1 MRRLLC
7 AGCLLLLL
15 CASQPVPAQ
24 VTVTVAGAVA
34 RPGTYT
40 LAGKPRLADA
50 VRTAQVDPEAYVL
63 GASWSQRSQ
72 VLSQRRE
79 RAGLLYELEVI
90 RQKAVA
96 AGDDAMAAASRSL
109 RDWLQSLPL
118 TGRRLV
124 HTLDPAQL
132 AVSDAD
138 NFPLDDGDQLSYPK
152 RPAGVRVVGAVMHP
166 CMLPQIGLKAAR
178 DYLAGCVP
186 SSAADKELLYVIQ
199 PDGKVSEL
207 GIALWNR
214 SPPMMLA
221 PGAII
226 YVPLDRH
233 VIRPVAD
240 EVFNRELADFLATQ
254 PVSDTEVPK

>member
-1 MRRLLC
+1 MRHLFC
-7 AGCLLLLL
+7 AGCLWISL
-15 CASQPVPAQ
+15 CASPLAFAQ
-24 VTVTVAGAVA
+24 VTVTVTGTVSQ
-34 RPGTYT
+34 PGSYP

-50 VRTAQVDPEAYVL
+50 ARAAQVDPEAYAL

-72 VLSQRRE
+72 VLSQRRK

-90 RQKAVA
+90 RQQAVVA
-96 AGDDAMAAASRSL
+96 DDDAMAAASRSL
-109 RDWLQSLPL
+109 RDWLQRMPL
-118 TGRRLV
+118 SGRRVV

-132 AVSDAD
+132 VVSDAD
-138 NFPLDDGDQLSYPK
+138 NYPLDDGDQLNYPK

-166 CMLPQIGLKAAR
+166 CLLPHIGLKAAR
-178 DYLAGCVP
+178 DYLKECAP

-199 PDGKVSEL
+199 PDGQVSEL

-214 SPPMMLA
+214 SPSIMLA

-240 EVFNRELADFLATQ
+240 EVFNHELADFLGTQ
-254 PVSDTEVPK
+254 PVSDAEVPK